1 MYGDPQEWVVCN
13 QLYPGDL
20 SGKTVR
26 VTCRVMSPS
35 SNSAVSYHPGWFQD
49 CSFILKIQEPVGS
62 TPIKQVV
69 GIKDERVGGVR
80 DKWLCITNEIAS
92 FPGGKENFKIVCL
105 SSLSNG
111 IVFLDDVR
119 MEVISTASTTT
130 LLRAVDN
137 SIDYTSRI
145 ETPENTLRVSNID
158 EKEEREIASFL
169 KRTHMQRRKEYDG
182 SVIELQR
189 IDEKG
194 MPEFVTTDNRISAI
208 VTTADKVRETSPYN
222 VAGSGWHVGIWDAG
236 SVMSNHAEY
245 AGRINIMNNY
255 SVHYHPTYIAGTIC
269 AKGIEPDAKGM
280 ASQAVIDSYDWNSDI
295 AEMVSRGAPA
305 PDQPFRLYLSN
316 HSYGRIS
323 GWYRQSISDYYW
335 YHDISYSQAP
345 TFGQY
350 DSVAEAWDTAAYYA
364 PYYLVF
370 KSAGNDRTDPAPG
383 PGSTFNY
390 LSTGGWVSA
399 VYNPAIHALGDGVY
413 KNGFDTLSTYSTAKN
428 ILTVG
433 AVSNAVTA
441 DVRDLFKAGMT
452 TFSCWGPTDDGRV
465 KPDVVGDGID
475 LYTTD
480 IYGLGYWCYNGTS
493 ASTPNI
499 CGSALLLM
507 NYYSMMHPGS
517 NMLSSTLKGL
527 VIHTAD
533 DLGNSGP
540 DYVYGWGLMNT
551 ERGAETIRLD
561 ALDSSA
567 DIQENSITTSE
578 TAHTFTYYHAGPAPL
593 KATICWTDPPG
604 YATTQ
609 HDNRTPQLVNDL
621 DVRILA
627 ASGQTNYPYVLD
639 YTQPDAPATTGDN
652 TRDNVEQVF
661 IRSAPAGTYTVS
673 ISYKGS
679 LYNGEQQY
687 SLIVSDAIP
696 EPGMCILVISVWG
709 FLMRHLVCKDV
720 ILVA

>member
-1 MYGDPQEWVVCN
+1 VLPELTGMIKP
-13 QLYPGDL
+13 
-20 SGKTVR
+20 
-26 VTCRVMSPS
+26 
-35 SNSAVSYHPGWFQD
+35 
-49 CSFILKIQEPVGS
+49 KI
-62 TPIKQVV
+62 
-69 GIKDERVGGVR
+69 
-80 DKWLCITNEIAS
+80 
-92 FPGGKENFKIVCL
+92 FPGGRETFKIVCL
-105 SSLSNG
+105 GSMSNG
-111 IVFLDDVR
+111 LVFIDDLR
-119 MEVISTASTTT
+119 MEVISNSSISSI
-130 LLRAVDN
+130 LRPLNKEKDFTSKIVLPE
-137 SIDYTSRI
+137 SSLIDK
-145 ETPENTLRVSNID
+145 
-158 EKEEREIASFL
+158 KEEREIKSFL
-169 KRTHMQRRKEYDG
+169 ARTKMLSRKESER
-182 SVIELQR
+182 SVIELHR
-189 IDEKG
+189 IDKQG

-208 VTTADKVRETSPYN
+208 VTSADKVRETSPYN
-222 VAGSGWHVGIWDAG
+222 VAGNGWHVGIWDAG
-236 SVMSNHAEY
+236 SVMSNHTEY
-245 AGRINIMNNY
+245 TGRINIMNNY
-255 SVHYHPTYIAGTIC
+255 SVHYHPTYVAGTLC
-269 AKGIEPDAKGM
+269 AAGIEPDAKGM
-280 ASQAVIDSYDWNSDI
+280 APQAEIDSYDWNSDI

-323 GWYRQSISDYYW
+323 GWYRQTISDYYW
-335 YHDISYSQAP
+335 YHDISYTQAP

-370 KSAGNDRTDPAPG
+370 KSAGNDRIDPAPS

-390 LSTGGWVSA
+390 LSTSGWVSV

-413 KNGFDTLSTYSTAKN
+413 KNGYDNISTYSTAKN

-441 DVRDLFKAGMT
+441 DVRDLSKAGMT
-452 TFSCWGPTDDGRV
+452 TFSCWGPTDDGRI

-480 IYGLGYWCYNGTS
+480 IYGLGYWWYNGTS

-507 NYYSMMHPGS
+507 DYYSILHSGS

-533 DLGNSGP
+533 DLGNNGP

-578 TAHTFTYYHAGPAPL
+578 TAHTFTYYHVGTAPL

-604 YATTQ
+604 FATTN
-609 HDNRTPQLVNDL
+609 HDDRTPQLVNDL
-621 DVRILA
+621 DLRIYA
-627 ASGQTNYPYVLD
+627 ASGETNYPYVLD
-639 YTQPDAPATTGDN
+639 YTQPAAPATKGDN
-652 TRDNVEQVF
+652 VRDNVEQVY
-661 IRSAPAGTYTVS
+661 IDSAPEGIYTVG
-673 ISYKGS
+673 ISYKNS
-679 LYNGEQQY
+679 LYNGEQEY
-687 SLIVSDAIP
+687 SLIVNNAIP
-696 EPGMCILVISVWG
+696 EPFLFGSFLSLVG
-709 FLMRHLVCKDV
+709 FFFAKNLFK
-720 ILVA
+720 